1 MALGNNNTGADKEY
15 VNLKFGKDSND
26 APKFIVEEDF
36 KETDA
41 SYKQVG
47 GKLKSLKATFT
58 PKGGKNKYD
67 TYGVKILLEDE
78 TNLISIS
85 TTITNSSKDML
96 NWLCSVSVWEE
107 VMLATWLKGNGF
119 IASAAIKDPNATERE
134 DKFYK
139 SFFEW
144 SDDYKAN
151 FKTLIWNEI
160 NSRAVGEE
168 APVAKEELN
177 LDSIPF

>member
-1 MALGNNNTGADKEY
+1 MALGNNSTVENKEY
-15 VNLKFGKDSND
+15 VNLKFTKDRQDN
-26 APKFIVEEDF
+26 PKFVVEEDF
-36 KETDA
+36 KETDT
-41 SYKQVG
+41 SYTEVKG
-47 GKLKSLKATFT
+47 TLKSLKASFT

-85 TTITNSSKDML
+85 TTITNGSKDML
-96 NWLCSVSVWEE
+96 NWLCSASIWEE
-107 VMLATWLKGNGF
+107 VTLATWINKGWYV
-119 IASAAIKDPNATERE
+119 ASAAMKDPKASNKE

-160 NSRAVGEE
+160 NSRAVDE
-168 APVAKEELN
+168 APKAKEEID